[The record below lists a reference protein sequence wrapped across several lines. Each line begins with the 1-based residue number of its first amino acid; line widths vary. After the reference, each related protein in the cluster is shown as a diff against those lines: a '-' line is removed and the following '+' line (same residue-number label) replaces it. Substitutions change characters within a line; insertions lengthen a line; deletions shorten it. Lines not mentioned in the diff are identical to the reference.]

1 MAVPPSLIR
10 KDISNPQKVPCQK
23 KECIKKPSLLSSLLS
38 IPPFETKSAKQL
50 SSLMNQELSESK
62 NRQQVSQVD
71 IVNFINSSKF
81 VSEAP
86 GPGFP
91 ALDSFKQK
99 HNGSSETEFN
109 VRSVPSLENEI
120 MGIKYNSDMDID
132 SGETH
137 QRKKLIINKRR
148 KELIS
153 VTGKSQISS
162 HLYVNE

>member
-99 HNGSSETEFN
+99 HNGSPFAQVDTDWQSF
-109 VRSVPSLENEI
+109 SLKTLSS
-120 MGIKYNSDMDID
+120 MV
-132 SGETH
+132 GE
-137 QRKKLIINKRR
+137 L
-148 KELIS
+148 
-153 VTGKSQISS
+153 SS
-162 HLYVNE
+162 LF